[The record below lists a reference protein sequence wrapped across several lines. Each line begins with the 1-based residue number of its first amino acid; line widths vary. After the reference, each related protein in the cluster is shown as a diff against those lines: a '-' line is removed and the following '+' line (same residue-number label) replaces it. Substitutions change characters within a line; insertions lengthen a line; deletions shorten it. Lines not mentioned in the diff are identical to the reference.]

1 MLPDFQKA
9 SSSTSKSDAYVE
21 SGVMPAKFCSGG
33 VCCNNHQKQTDQEKD
48 SRENECKDFVIIG
61 KIKYLFLISCNINI
75 II

>member
-61 KIKYLFLISCNINI
+61 KIIYLCI
-75 II
+75 IVKVR